1 MKSVLIVGAGQ
12 FGMHIAKRMA
22 QSRCEIMVVDSEEER
37 INTILPYATNAQ
49 IGDSTNAEFMRSL
62 GIPDY
67 DVCIVTISDSFQDSL
82 ETTALLKE
90 LGARK
95 VISRAQNDV
104 QEKFLLRNGAD
115 ETVYPE
121 KQTAVRLAI
130 KEASDDILDVFQLDH
145 EINIYEVRVP
155 ETWSGKTIAE
165 LNLRKKYHLNIITV
179 RKSNQLVV
187 PMPDME
193 LLSDDSILLI
203 GNMKD
208 IQKAFSKYRV
218 I

>member
-1 MKSVLIVGAGQ
+1 MKSVLIIGAGQ
-12 FGMHIAKRMA
+12 FGMHIARRMA
-22 QSRCEIMVVDSEEER
+22 ELRCEIMAVDSDEER
-37 INTILPYATNAQ
+37 INSILPLVTNAQ
-49 IGDSTNAEFMRSL
+49 IGDSTNSVFMQSL

-90 LGARK
+90 LGAKK

-115 ETVYPE
+115 ETIYPE
-121 KQTAVRLAI
+121 KHTAVRLAT
-130 KEASDDILDVFQLDH
+130 KEASDNILDVLQLDND
-145 EINIYEVRVP
+145 INIYELRVP
-155 ETWSGKTIAE
+155 KSWRDKTIAE
-165 LNLRKKYHLNIITV
+165 LDVRKKYHLNIIAIRT
-179 RKSNQLVV
+179 SDQLVV
-187 PMPDME
+187 PMPDMKMSE
-193 LLSDDSILLI
+193 DDAILLL

-208 IQKAFSKYRV
+208 IQKV

>member
-1 MKSVLIVGAGQ
+1 MKSVLIIGAGQ
-12 FGMHIAKRMA
+12 FGIHIARRMA
-22 QSRCEIMVVDSEEER
+22 ELRCEIMAIDAEEER
-37 INTILPYATNAQ
+37 INAILPLVTNAQ
-49 IGDSTNAEFMRSL
+49 IGDSTNADFMRSL

-90 LGARK
+90 LGAKK

-121 KQTAVRLAI
+121 KQTAIRLAT
-130 KEASDDILDVFQLDH
+130 KEASDDILDLFQLDH
-145 EINIYEVRVP
+145 DINIYEVRVP
-155 ETWSGKTIAE
+155 KGWNGRTIAE
-165 LNLRKKYHLNIITV
+165 LDIRKKHHLNIIAV

-193 LLSDDSILLI
+193 LSIDDAILLL

-208 IQKAFSKYRV
+208 IQKVF
-218 I
+218 

>member
-1 MKSVLIVGAGQ
+1 MKSVLIIGAGQ
-12 FGMHIAKRMA
+12 FGIHIAKRMTKL
-22 QSRCEIMVVDSEEER
+22 RCEIMAVDSEEER
-37 INTILPYATNAQ
+37 INAILPYTTSAQ
-49 IGDSTNAEFMRSL
+49 IGDSTNADFMSSL
-62 GIPDY
+62 GIPDF

-121 KQTAVRLAI
+121 KQTAIRLAI
-130 KEASDDILDVFQLDH
+130 KEASDDILDVFQLDRN
-145 EINIYEVRVP
+145 INIYEVRVP
-155 ETWSGKTIAE
+155 KSWSSKSIAE
-165 LNLRKKYHLNIITV
+165 LDIRRKHNLNIIAV
-179 RKSNQLVV
+179 RVGDQLVL
-187 PMPDME
+187 PTPDM
-193 LLSDDSILLI
+193 LLSVDNAILLL

-208 IQKAFSKYRV
+208 IQKAF
-218 I
+218 

>member
-12 FGMHIAKRMA
+12 FGIHIARRMA
-22 QSRCEIMVVDSEEER
+22 QLQCEIMAVDSEEER
-37 INTILPYATNAQ
+37 INSILPLVTNAQ
-49 IGDSTNAEFMRSL
+49 IGDSTNADFMRSL

-121 KQTAVRLAI
+121 KQTAIRLAT
-130 KEASDDILDVFQLDH
+130 KEASDDILDVFQLDRN
-145 EINIYEVRVP
+145 INIYEVRVP
-155 ETWSGKTIAE
+155 RTWNGKTIAE
-165 LNLRKKYHLNIITV
+165 LDIRKKHHLNIIAV
-179 RKSNQLVV
+179 RKSDQLVV
-187 PMPDME
+187 PMPDMILSFDDAV
-193 LLSDDSILLI
+193 LLL

-208 IQKAFSKYRV
+208 IQKAF
-218 I
+218 

>member
-12 FGMHIAKRMA
+12 FGIHIAKRMTNL
-22 QSRCEIMVVDSEEER
+22 RCEIMAVDSEEER
-37 INTILPYATNAQ
+37 INAILPYATNAQ
-49 IGDSTNAEFMRSL
+49 IGDSTNADFMSSL

-121 KQTAVRLAI
+121 KQTAIRLAT
-130 KEASDDILDVFQLDH
+130 KEASDDILDVFQLDRN
-145 EINIYEVRVP
+145 INIYEVRVP
-155 ETWSGKTIAE
+155 KAWNSRSIAE
-165 LNLRKKYHLNIITV
+165 LDIRKKHNLNIIAV
-179 RKSNQLVV
+179 RVGDQLVL
-187 PMPDME
+187 PTPDMI
-193 LLSDDSILLI
+193 LSTDDAILLL

-208 IQKAFSKYRV
+208 IQKAF
-218 I
+218 

>member
-1 MKSVLIVGAGQ
+1 MKSVLIIGAGQ
-12 FGMHIAKRMA
+12 FGIHIARRMA
-22 QSRCEIMVVDSEEER
+22 ESRCEIMVVDSEEER
-37 INTILPYATNAQ
+37 INTILPLVTNAQ
-49 IGDSTNAEFMRSL
+49 IGDSTNADFMRSL

-121 KQTAVRLAI
+121 KQTAIRLAT

-145 EINIYEVRVP
+145 DINIYEVRVP
-155 ETWSGKTIAE
+155 KAWNERTIAE
-165 LNLRKKYHLNIITV
+165 LDIRKKHHLNIIAV

-187 PMPDME
+187 PMPDMM
-193 LLSDDSILLI
+193 LSIDDAILLL

-208 IQKAFSKYRV
+208 IQKTF
-218 I
+218 

>member
-1 MKSVLIVGAGQ
+1 MKSVLIIGAGQ
-12 FGMHIAKRMA
+12 FGIHIAKRMA
-22 QSRCEIMVVDSEEER
+22 ESRCEIMVVDSEEER
-37 INTILPYATNAQ
+37 INTILPFVTNAQ
-49 IGDSTNAEFMRSL
+49 IGDSTNADFMRSL

-121 KQTAVRLAI
+121 KQSAIRLAT

-145 EINIYEVRVP
+145 DINIYEVRVP
-155 ETWSGKTIAE
+155 KAWNERTIAE
-165 LNLRKKYHLNIITV
+165 LDIRKKHHLNIIAI

-187 PMPDME
+187 PMPDMI
-193 LLSDDSILLI
+193 LSIDDAILLL

-208 IQKAFSKYRV
+208 IQKAF
-218 I
+218 

>member
-12 FGMHIAKRMA
+12 FGIHIAKRMA
-22 QSRCEIMVVDSEEER
+22 NLRCEIMAVDSEEER
-37 INTILPYATNAQ
+37 INAILPYATNAQ
-49 IGDSTNAEFMRSL
+49 IGDSTNADFMSSL

-82 ETTALLKE
+82 ETTTLLKE

-121 KQTAVRLAI
+121 KQTAIRLAT
-130 KEASDDILDVFQLDH
+130 KEASDDILDVFQLDRN
-145 EINIYEVRVP
+145 INIYEVRVP
-155 ETWSGKTIAE
+155 KAWNSRSIAE
-165 LNLRKKYHLNIITV
+165 LDIRKKHNLNIIAV
-179 RKSNQLVV
+179 RVGDQLVL
-187 PMPDME
+187 PTPDMI
-193 LLSDDSILLI
+193 LSTDDAILLL

-208 IQKAFSKYRV
+208 IQKAF
-218 I
+218 

>member
-1 MKSVLIVGAGQ
+1 MKSVLIIGAGQ
-12 FGMHIAKRMA
+12 FGMHIARRMS
-22 QSRCEIMVVDSEEER
+22 QLRCEIMAVDSEEER
-37 INTILPYATNAQ
+37 INSILPLVTSAQ
-49 IGDSTNAEFMRSL
+49 IGDSTNADFMRTL

-95 VISRAQNDV
+95 VISRAQNDI

-121 KQTAVRLAI
+121 KQTAVRLAT

-145 EINIYEVRVP
+145 DINIYEVRVP
-155 ETWSGKTIAE
+155 KSWNNRSIAE
-165 LNLRKKYHLNIITV
+165 LDIRKKHHLNIIAV
-179 RKSNQLVV
+179 RAADQLVV
-187 PMPDME
+187 PMPDMV
-193 LLSDDSILLI
+193 LHADDAILLL
-203 GNMKD
+203 GNIKD
-208 IQKAFSKYRV
+208 IEKAL
-218 I
+218 